1 MNLKTPGVG
10 KPCAALYYYLCS
22 QRTIHTCTASV
33 GSGSA
38 DHPDCTMDAE
48 SRLTAAMAP
57 ALPKLDVSA
66 LQGAITEAKV
76 CLDLIYLRPRAQ
88 LQCPALICV
97 VLG

>member
-1 MNLKTPGVG
+1 MRYDLTNYDSSLNWYRLG
-10 KPCAALYYYLCS
+10 K
-22 QRTIHTCTASV
+22 V